1 MNEIRLGSYR
11 LSLARPL
18 VMAIINA
25 TPDSFSGDG
34 LAGRLDALVDKAK
47 RAIDAGAH
55 ILDVGGES
63 SRPGSLGVSVDEE
76 LARVVPV
83 VEALTTLGCPVSV
96 DTVKPSVMQAVIRAG
111 ASMINDING
120 LREPGAIDAI
130 AESNCAVCVMH
141 MQGQPR
147 SMQTSPVYADVVGEV
162 YAFLSDRFDALRQS
176 GIDQNRIVVDP
187 GFGFGKT
194 LEHNLALF
202 RALESFRAIRPVLV
216 GVSRKT
222 MLGQL
227 TGFPVDQRVTASA
240 VAAVAAAARGAA
252 ILRVHDVAET
262 VAALNLWRELG
273 LEANG

>member
-83 VEALTTLGCPVSV
+83 VEALATLGCPVSV
-96 DTVKPSVMQAVIRAG
+96 DTVKPSVMHAVIRAG

-162 YAFLSDRFDALRQS
+162 YAFLSDRFDALRES

-227 TGFPVDQRVTASA
+227 TGFPVDQRATASA

-262 VAALNLWRELG
+262 AAALNLWRELG

>member
-34 LAGRLDALVDKAK
+34 LAGRLDALVKKAK

-83 VEALTTLGCPVSV
+83 VEALATLGCPVSV
-96 DTVKPSVMQAVIRAG
+96 DTVKPSVMHAVIRAG

-162 YAFLSDRFDALRQS
+162 YAFLSDRFDALRES

-227 TGFPVDQRVTASA
+227 TGFPVDQRATASA

-262 VAALNLWRELG
+262 AAALNLWRELG

>member
-83 VEALTTLGCPVSV
+83 VEALAPLGCPISV
-96 DTVKPSVMQAVIRAG
+96 DTVKPSVMQAAIRAG

-147 SMQTSPVYADVVGEV
+147 SMQTSPVYADVVGDV

-176 GIDQNRIVVDP
+176 GIDQNRVVVDP

-273 LEANG
+273 LGANG

>member
-11 LSLARPL
+11 LSVARPL

-83 VEALTTLGCPVSV
+83 VEALATLGCPVSV

>member
-34 LAGRLDALVDKAK
+34 LAGRLDLLVDKAK

-83 VEALTTLGCPVSV
+83 VEALAPLGCPISV
-96 DTVKPSVMQAVIRAG
+96 DTVKPTVMQAVIRAG

-130 AESNCAVCVMH
+130 ADSNCAVCVMH

-147 SMQTSPVYADVVGEV
+147 SMQVSPVYADVVSEV
-162 YAFLSDRFDALRQS
+162 YSFLKERFDVLRQAC
-176 GIDQNRIVVDP
+176 IDQDRIVVDP

-194 LEHNLALF
+194 LDHNLTLF
-202 RALESFRAIRPVLV
+202 RALESFRAIGPVLV

-222 MLGQL
+222 MLGQI

-240 VAAVAAAARGAA
+240 VAAVLAAARGAA

-262 VAALNLWRELG
+262 VAALNVWRELG
-273 LEANG
+273 LN